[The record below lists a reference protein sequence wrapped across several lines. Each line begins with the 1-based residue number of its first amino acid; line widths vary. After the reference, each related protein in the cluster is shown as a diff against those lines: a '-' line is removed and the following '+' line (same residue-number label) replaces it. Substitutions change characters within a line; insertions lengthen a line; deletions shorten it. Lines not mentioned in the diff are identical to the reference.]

1 MARPIFARAPS
12 KEGEREGGREHTMS
26 GSSKT
31 EAETV

>member
-1 MARPIFARAPS
+1 MARPLFARAPS
-12 KEGEREGGREHTMS
+12 KEGEREHTMS